1 MTAGNISTFG
11 DLLRRYRLAAGLS
24 QEALAERA
32 GLGVSTIAALER
44 GRRNAPRADT
54 LALLADALGLT
65 AHERST
71 LVTVA
76 RDSDADEAP
85 DSGKTTGESSV
96 DSGQERQR
104 VWTLPVPP
112 TALVGREREETAV
125 GRLLQPDGGAR
136 LVTLTGPGGVGK
148 TRLALAVA
156 LSLRDAYPDG
166 VVFVDLSALNDAA
179 LVAPAVARALGL
191 REEGAL
197 GVHELLVAHLRNKRL
212 LLALDNVEQIIE
224 AASSIADL
232 VAACPLLAV
241 LVTSRTALR
250 VRAEQQ
256 FRVLPLDT
264 PAGPSPT
271 AAEVASYPAVQLFVA
286 RARAVAPEFRLDADN
301 AAAVA
306 EVCRR
311 LDGLPLAIEL
321 AAARVTL
328 LPPAALLGRLERR
341 LGLLKGGPRDSP
353 LRQQTLRATIDWSY
367 TLLSEWEQALVRRLS
382 VFSGGCTLEAAE
394 AVAPA
399 AGTADGDVW
408 SGVELLVD
416 HSLLQAVEQPDGEP
430 RFRMLET
437 IREYGLEQL
446 AASEEEEATRRAH
459 AAYYL
464 ELAEA
469 AKPQLFGPEQVRWLE
484 SLERDHDNLR
494 AALVGARER
503 ALMQDQ
509 ERSLDVAPPGTAG
522 ILPANACRQDAGG
535 PRGDGPLQS
544 NPSGITLGVRLA
556 GALWR
561 FWYIRC
567 HLAEGRGWLQEFTTL
582 PARSGTAPPE
592 RADALVGLAVIA
604 YAQTDYDQ
612 AAAAAEESVALTRA
626 LDDRPNLALSL
637 NILGGVARYR
647 SDFARAATLGE
658 ECVALTRSIG
668 DRWFL
673 ALSLSNL
680 ADVARFQGAYV
691 RATALCEESLVLARA
706 LGDQWGIAQAL
717 LTLGRIARD
726 CGESEGATALL
737 HESLAIVRALGHTRD
752 IALALAGLGDVARA
766 QGDVD
771 RAVSLCEESL
781 ALLRPLG
788 DKIRIAD
795 VLTALGHA
803 RHAQGDDA
811 CAALSHGEG
820 LVMFHAI
827 GDRLGVAESLEGLAA
842 VAGRMGAARREQGLA
857 ERAVRLLAAAALR
870 EAVGSPLTPVE
881 RDAHEREV
889 AGLRA
894 ALGDARFDEA
904 WTSGQTLSLQ
914 QAVDNAA
921 EITS

>member
-1 MTAGNISTFG
+1 
-11 DLLRRYRLAAGLS
+11 
-24 QEALAERA
+24 
-32 GLGVSTIAALER
+32 
-44 GRRNAPRADT
+44 
-54 LALLADALGLT
+54 
-65 AHERST
+65 
-71 LVTVA
+71 
-76 RDSDADEAP
+76 
-85 DSGKTTGESSV
+85 
-96 DSGQERQR
+96 
-104 VWTLPVPP
+104 
-112 TALVGREREETAV
+112 
-125 GRLLQPDGGAR
+125 
-136 LVTLTGPGGVGK
+136 
-148 TRLALAVA
+148 
-156 LSLRDAYPDG
+156 
-166 VVFVDLSALNDAA
+166 
-179 LVAPAVARALGL
+179 VARALGL

-706 LGDQWGIAQAL
+706 LGDRWGIAQAL

-726 CGESEGATALL
+726 RGESEGATALL

-752 IALALAGLGDVARA
+752 IAFALAGLGDVARA

-771 RAVSLCEESL
+771 RAVALCEESL

>member
-166 VVFVDLSALNDAA
+166 VVFADLSALNDAA

-522 ILPANACRQDAGG
+522 ILPASACRQDAGG

>member
-1 MTAGNISTFG
+1 
-11 DLLRRYRLAAGLS
+11 
-24 QEALAERA
+24 
-32 GLGVSTIAALER
+32 
-44 GRRNAPRADT
+44 
-54 LALLADALGLT
+54 
-65 AHERST
+65 
-71 LVTVA
+71 
-76 RDSDADEAP
+76 
-85 DSGKTTGESSV
+85 
-96 DSGQERQR
+96 
-104 VWTLPVPP
+104 
-112 TALVGREREETAV
+112 
-125 GRLLQPDGGAR
+125 RLLQPDGGAR
-136 LVTLTGPGGVGK
+136 LMTLTGPGGVGK

-179 LVAPAVARALGL
+179 LVAPAVAQALGL

-264 PAGPSPT
+264 PAVPSST
-271 AAEVASYPAVQLFVA
+271 AAAVANYPAVRLFVA
-286 RARAVAPEFRLDADN
+286 RAQAVAPEFTLDADN

-367 TLLSEWEQALVRRLS
+367 TLLSEWEQALVRRFS
-382 VFSGGCTLEAAE
+382 VFSGGCTLEAVE

-464 ELAEA
+464 ALAEA

-494 AALVGARER
+494 AALTGARER
-503 ALMQDQ
+503 
-509 ERSLDVAPPGTAG
+509 
-522 ILPANACRQDAGG
+522 
-535 PRGDGPLQS
+535 GDISQ
-544 NPSGITLGVRLA
+544 GVRLA

-582 PARSGTAPPE
+582 PARSGTAPLE

-706 LGDQWGIAQAL
+706 LGDRWGIAQAL

-726 CGESEGATALL
+726 RGESEGATALL

-771 RAVSLCEESL
+771 RAVDLCEESL

-820 LVMFHAI
+820 LAMFHAI

-842 VAGRMGAARREQGLA
+842 VAGRMGAARHKQGRT
-857 ERAVRLLAAAALR
+857 ERAVRLLGAAAALR
-870 EAVGSPLTPVE
+870 EEVGSPLTPVE
-881 RDAHEREV
+881 RRAYEREV

-894 ALGDARFDEA
+894 ALGDARFDAA
-904 WTSGQTLSLQ
+904 WASGQALSLQ
-914 QAVDNAA
+914 QAINEATS
-921 EITS
+921 ITS